1 MSQDDGL
8 SVACPVALRD
18 RVSFGVLVESVPRFK
33 VDQALNDERVRALR
47 SDGKLPPHVTAY
59 LTLGMALFS
68 GDGAEEVATK
78 VTGSLDVF
86 GVWDAAWS
94 VPTSSGI
101 TQARK
106 RLGRGVL
113 RRVFRYCAEP
123 VAVTDETRGAFAC
136 GLRVMAV
143 DGFEMDVPDS
153 AGNAAQ
159 FGYSTTGGG
168 RSAFPKVR
176 IVGVT
181 ECASH
186 CFVDAEVGPFA
197 TGEQAMAAPLLTR
210 LDPGWLL
217 TADRGFYSFTAWCD
231 AVGTGAGLLWRAKAD
246 LRLPCL
252 EVLQDGTYLS
262 VVIDR
267 GIRGARREA
276 LLDAARAGRE
286 LDPRQA
292 HRVRVVEYDV
302 PDRAG
307 PKGTELICLLTNL
320 LDPALAPAEVLAYCY
335 HQRWEQETA
344 HDQIET
350 DLRGAGR
357 VLRSKLPDL
366 VYQEVWAYLLVHYAI
381 NALICRAATGA
392 DIDPDRVSFVKAV
405 RIARRTATGTAR
417 FSP

>member
-1 MSQDDGL
+1 MDQ
-8 SVACPVALRD
+8 
-18 RVSFGVLVESVPRFK
+18 VSLGVLVESVPRFK
-33 VDQALNDERVRALR
+33 VDQALNDEKIRALR

-59 LTLGMALFS
+59 LTLGMALFGS
-68 GDGAEEVATK
+68 ESAEEVATK
-78 VTGSLDVF
+78 VTGSLDAF
-86 GVWDAAWS
+86 GVWDASWT
-94 VPTSSGI
+94 VPTSSAI

-106 RLGRGVL
+106 RLGRDVL
-113 RRVFRYCAEP
+113 RRVFEYCAEP
-123 VAVTDETRGAFAC
+123 VAVRGETRGAFAC
-136 GLRVMAV
+136 GLRVMAI
-143 DGFEMDVPDS
+143 DGFALDVPDTE
-153 AGNAAQ
+153 GNAAQ
-159 FGYSTTGGG
+159 FGYSTTGAT

-176 IVGVT
+176 VVGIV

-186 CFVDAEVGPFA
+186 CFVDAQVGPFTRA
-197 TGEQAMAAPLLTR
+197 EQVLAAPLLTR

-217 TADRGFYSFTAWCD
+217 TADRGFHSFSAWSE
-231 AVGTGAGLLWRAKAD
+231 ASGTGAGLCWRAKAD

-252 EVLQDGTYLS
+252 EVLDDGTYLS
-262 VVIDR
+262 VLIDP
-267 GIRGARREA
+267 GIRGKQQREA
-276 LLDAARAGRE
+276 LLAAASAGE
-286 LDPRQA
+286 ALDPREA
-292 HRVRVVEYDV
+292 HRVRVLQYDV

-307 PKGTELICLLTNL
+307 PAGTELVCLITNL
-320 LDPALAPAEVLAYCY
+320 LDPGQAPAEVLAYCY

-357 VLRSKLPDL
+357 ILRSRLPDL
-366 VYQEVWAYLLVHYAI
+366 AYQEVWAYLLVHYAI

>member
-1 MSQDDGL
+1 MSG
-8 SVACPVALRD
+8 PVALRD

-33 VDQALNDERVRALR
+33 VDQALRDERVRALR

-68 GDGAEEVATK
+68 SDSAEEVATK

-86 GVWDAAWS
+86 GVWDASWS
-94 VPTSSGI
+94 APTSSGI

-106 RLGRGVL
+106 RLGPGVL
-113 RRVFRYCAEP
+113 RRVFGYCAEP
-123 VAVTDETRGAFAC
+123 VAVQDETRGAFAC
-136 GLRVMAV
+136 GYRVMAV
-143 DGFEMDVPDS
+143 DGFAMDVPDS
-153 AGNAAQ
+153 PGNAGE

-168 RSAFPKVR
+168 VSAFPKVR
-176 IVGVT
+176 IVGVV

-186 CFVDAEVGPFA
+186 CFVDAQVGPY
-197 TGEQAMAAPLLTR
+197 TTSEQALGAPLLTR

-217 TADRGFYSFTAWCD
+217 TADRGFYSFTAWSD
-231 AVGTGAGLLWRAKAD
+231 AAGTGAGLVWRVKAD
-246 LRLPCL
+246 VRLPCL
-252 EVLQDGTYLS
+252 EVFEDGTYLS
-262 VVIDR
+262 VVVDR
-267 GIRGARREA
+267 DIRGKRREA
-276 LLDAARAGRE
+276 LLAAAKAGDV
-286 LDPRQA
+286 LDPREA
-292 HRVRVVEYDV
+292 RRVRVVQYDV

-307 PKGTELICLLTNL
+307 PAGTELVCLITNL
-320 LDPALAPAEVLAYCY
+320 LDPRQAPAEVLAYCY
-335 HQRWEQETA
+335 HQRWEQESA

-357 VLRSKLPDL
+357 ILRSRLPDL
-366 VYQEVWAYLLVHYAI
+366 VYQEVWAYLLVHYAV